1 MKYHCLFFILSLL
14 FTSSYSKLNSEFD
27 PYQKVTRYIV
37 RNGKSMKVGIISDS
51 QLLPE
56 EGSTNFNYTEHLKTS
71 LEVLKSHDVDAI
83 IMAGDVGDAG
93 TEYAF
98 QIWHDVYEM
107 VYAGNTKPILNIM
120 MGNHDYWSP
129 KPEES
134 IVMQERFARVV
145 GEKPFSHK
153 VINGFHFINW
163 GSEDASVTTCNSN
176 IEWAKA
182 QIDLAIKEDPKKPIF
197 VTTHVPPSG
206 TMYGSTQWGNPNTT
220 KFLQDYPQVVS
231 FSGHSHFA
239 LTDERSIWQG
249 TFTAINTQAVAYIE
263 LETGKENGSIPKDEN
278 GDDAYARRN
287 YMGMIMTVTNER
299 VELQRISLESNK
311 FYKDPWIIDIPVQIS
326 TFRYNTEK
334 RTAES
339 VAPKFEGEN
348 EIKII
353 KKTIGESTF
362 NQITFKQATHN
373 DLVQSYRI
381 EFDNGTKVTK
391 LLYFSDFFLMK
402 EERGENIILK
412 LPTLKKTKYTVSI
425 YAIESFGKESEPIT
439 GEIEIS

>member
-1 MKYHCLFFILSLL
+1 M
-14 FTSSYSKLNSEFD
+14 
-27 PYQKVTRYIV
+27 
-37 RNGKSMKVGIISDS
+37 GI
-51 QLLPE
+51 
-56 EGSTNFNYTEHLKTS
+56 
-71 LEVLKSHDVDAI
+71 
-83 IMAGDVGDAG
+83 
-93 TEYAF
+93 
-98 QIWHDVYEM
+98 
-107 VYAGNTKPILNIM
+107 
-120 MGNHDYWSP
+120 
-129 KPEES
+129 
-134 IVMQERFARVV
+134 
-145 GEKPFSHK
+145 
-153 VINGFHFINW
+153 
-163 GSEDASVTTCNSN
+163 
-176 IEWAKA
+176 
-182 QIDLAIKEDPKKPIF
+182 
-197 VTTHVPPSG
+197 
-206 TMYGSTQWGNPNTT
+206 
-220 KFLQDYPQVVS
+220 
-231 FSGHSHFA
+231 
-239 LTDERSIWQG
+239 
-249 TFTAINTQAVAYIE
+249 
-263 LETGKENGSIPKDEN
+263 
-278 GDDAYARRN
+278 
-287 YMGMIMTVTNER
+287 IMTVTNER

-353 KKTIGESTF
+353 KKTIGEATF

-402 EERGENIILK
+402 EERGDNIILK